1 MTRSTQVISGSVVV
15 AIGMALV
22 WFRAPVVPAL
32 LGAVAAGL
40 VLYWRGRRAEA

>member
-15 AIGMALV
+15 AIGTALL

-32 LGAVAAGL
+32 LGAFAAGL
-40 VLYWRGRRAEA
+40 VLHWRSRRTAA